1 MGGKSYKINSAIIV
15 FSCYQERRAD
25 TRQVSDVE
33 RWLQE
38 NIERD
43 EEASIEKLKLWERF
57 SSSMNPKEELREL
70 KDTLRHRRSGSL
82 EDTGRLLDLSFSNVT
97 KEVESNDPDTDEKE
111 NEIEEE
117 EQQIEDEDDTSGCKL
132 DEESEPVNYEGDK
145 KWKLSKNVNGKPAES
160 QISRTYLLDQESK
173 SHLENAGFVALDDAA
188 CSSPNTSQEDHSDS
202 DPDIKPEVEEGFFEI
217 DEIVG
222 RRLSKDSMTYEYKVR
237 FKGYGPEDDMWLP
250 SSFFNRAVTF
260 ESTSKFGRK
269 RKHTVDPNNAQE
281 PPKKKKVKK
290 KSSSNDNK
298 LNDSKE
304 DQIKMKVKKTATSKK
319 YPKQATILDDSLDDK
334 KPDEK
339 AVLKDI
345 MQPKH
350 GVKMDTPPTTASKRK
365 CNRQK
370 TMTRK
375 EKGRLYRQ
383 SFSTASQ
390 SKIPRKQHEN
400 EGTCPK
406 PPTIHDDSSDDG
418 TLEEEAV
425 KADMVQPKHG
435 VKMDTPPTTA
445 SKRKCN
451 RQKTMTRKEKG
462 RLYRQSLSTASQ
474 SKIPRKQHENEGTC
488 PKPPTIH
495 DDSSDDGTLEEEA
508 VKADMVQPKHGV
520 KMGNQVNAA
529 TILSSEDDVSSDDE
543 ELEDEGVLKDIKRR
557 DDNFIHPRR
566 IIAYTQ
572 FPDVDDTLS
581 VYSTSNTIDG
591 PITNALKVNRLP
603 PYSTLEA
610 AAEEFRRNNDSAFF
624 IQFKSFGTFDRQGIR
639 HLQRFHRLKQ
649 LRKEVEF
656 EEKWLENAFENLGSN
671 LKDAVTGALLD
682 RWNPDGNFLSSYTNY
697 VVTSQ
702 DLSLLC
708 GERYLS
714 DEIINLLLHKDCDK
728 ANEME
733 KSTKFLL
740 LPSFLSTGMVSG
752 DVIRRAC
759 DSVHIHEVKTI
770 FLPVHMVPAHWGLL
784 VISVSEKT
792 PYFDDGIH
800 CAITK
805 ELQNTVKKIITVI
818 HDHYKLPEY
827 DPVQWK
833 GVQRLR
839 HPIPSQPKDSG
850 SCGIAVICA
859 ARDIINGATPYTWT
873 FKDMKRLRAT
883 LMAEIV
889 AMPQ

>member
-1 MGGKSYKINSAIIV
+1 
-15 FSCYQERRAD
+15 
-25 TRQVSDVE
+25 
-33 RWLQE
+33 
-38 NIERD
+38 
-43 EEASIEKLKLWERF
+43 
-57 SSSMNPKEELREL
+57 
-70 KDTLRHRRSGSL
+70 
-82 EDTGRLLDLSFSNVT
+82 
-97 KEVESNDPDTDEKE
+97 
-111 NEIEEE
+111 
-117 EQQIEDEDDTSGCKL
+117 
-132 DEESEPVNYEGDK
+132 
-145 KWKLSKNVNGKPAES
+145 
-160 QISRTYLLDQESK
+160 
-173 SHLENAGFVALDDAA
+173 
-188 CSSPNTSQEDHSDS
+188 
-202 DPDIKPEVEEGFFEI
+202 
-217 DEIVG
+217 
-222 RRLSKDSMTYEYKVR
+222 
-237 FKGYGPEDDMWLP
+237 
-250 SSFFNRAVTF
+250 
-260 ESTSKFGRK
+260 
-269 RKHTVDPNNAQE
+269 
-281 PPKKKKVKK
+281 
-290 KSSSNDNK
+290 
-298 LNDSKE
+298 
-304 DQIKMKVKKTATSKK
+304 
-319 YPKQATILDDSLDDK
+319 
-334 KPDEK
+334 
-339 AVLKDI
+339 
-345 MQPKH
+345 
-350 GVKMDTPPTTASKRK
+350 
-365 CNRQK
+365 
-370 TMTRK
+370 MTRK

-383 SFSTASQ
+383 SLSTASQ

-682 RWNPDGNFLSSYTNY
+682 SQYEVNAVNPLPTKEHYVGLSRSYSQYEVNVVNPLPTKEHYADIYNLFLSTIFCHYC
-697 VVTSQ
+697 VI
-702 DLSLLC
+702 SLVCLAPIAT
-708 GERYLS
+708 LQS
-714 DEIINLLLHKDCDK
+714 N
-728 ANEME
+728 E
-733 KSTKFLL
+733 KSTLVFLKVINKCHDVNDFGLTSLPCCGRMVHEDCFETYIYEKVTLNSPCCGVPLYPVGDDQQIPPGALEQGHIKFQFTTLG
-740 LPSFLSTGMVSG
+740 TV
-752 DVIRRAC
+752 
-759 DSVHIHEVKTI
+759 
-770 FLPVHMVPAHWGLL
+770 
-784 VISVSEKT
+784 SVSACLIPPT
-792 PYFDDGIH
+792 PP
-800 CAITK
+800 
-805 ELQNTVKKIITVI
+805 NTPFV
-818 HDHYKLPEY
+818 
-827 DPVQWK
+827 
-833 GVQRLR
+833 
-839 HPIPSQPKDSG
+839 
-850 SCGIAVICA
+850 
-859 ARDIINGATPYTWT
+859 
-873 FKDMKRLRAT
+873 
-883 LMAEIV
+883 
-889 AMPQ
+889 